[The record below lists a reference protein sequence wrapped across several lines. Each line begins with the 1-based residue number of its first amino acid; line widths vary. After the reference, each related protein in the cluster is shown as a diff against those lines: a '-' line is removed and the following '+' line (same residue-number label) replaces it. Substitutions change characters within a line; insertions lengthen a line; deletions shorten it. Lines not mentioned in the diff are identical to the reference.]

1 MSDEEKLT
9 AAAETA
15 AAPEATSGD
24 ITMEE
29 VVKDPTAPIITV
41 RKLLEAG
48 VQFGHQTRRW
58 NPKMSKFIYGAR
70 NGIYIID
77 LNKTVER
84 VSASYKALRAIVEGG
99 GKVLF
104 VGIKPAARQIVADE
118 AARSGSFYITNR
130 WLGGTLTNFRTILL
144 RVKKLRELEA
154 QEADGTFD
162 RIPKKEAA
170 ILKKELTK
178 LQKNLEGIK
187 EMRRLPQAVVVCDP
201 TLEHN
206 AVSEARKLNI
216 PVFGLCD
223 TSDDPDVIDFPIGTN
238 NDAQSSIKLLVGVL
252 ADAVVEAKGGLTEI
266 AYVKDEQEEA
276 TMKDA
281 IRAADLANEQRR
293 AAIRAQRKEREERY
307 ARLQAERMAR
317 YAARNA
323 ERAKAAEAAKTEDK
337 AEGKAEA
344 KTEESK

>member
-1 MSDEEKLT
+1 MPPSSPSVSFWKP
-9 AAAETA
+9 A
-15 AAPEATSGD
+15 
-24 ITMEE
+24 
-29 VVKDPTAPIITV
+29 
-41 RKLLEAG
+41 
-48 VQFGHQTRRW
+48 
-58 NPKMSKFIYGAR
+58 FIYGAR

-77 LNKTVER
+77 LIKTVER
-84 VSASYKALRAIVEGG
+84 TTASYKALKAIVEGG

-104 VGIKPAARQIVADE
+104 VGIKPSARQIVADE
-118 AARSGSFYITNR
+118 AARSGSFYLTNR
-130 WLGGTLTNFRTILL
+130 WLGGTLTNFRTILG
-144 RVKKLRELEA
+144 RVKKLRDLEA

-170 ILKKELTK
+170 ILKKELAK

-201 TLEHN
+201 ALEHN

-223 TSDDPDVIDFPIGTN
+223 TSDDPDVIDFPIATN

-266 AYVKDEQEEA
+266 AYTKDEAEEA

-281 IRAADLANEQRR
+281 IRAADIANEQRK

-307 ARLQAERMAR
+307 AKLQAERQAR
-317 YAARNA
+317 YAALKA
-323 ERAKAAEAAKTEDK
+323 ERAKAAEAAK
-337 AEGKAEA
+337 AEA
-344 KTEESK
+344 KPEGETK

>member
-1 MSDEEKLT
+1 MSDEEKVT
-9 AAAETA
+9 VAAEA
-15 AAPEATSGD
+15 AAPAEEKPAEET
-24 ITMEE
+24 TMAEIMH
-29 VVKDPTAPIITV
+29 DPDAPIITV

-77 LNKTVER
+77 LIKTVER
-84 VSASYKALRAIVEGG
+84 TTASYKALKAIVEGG

-104 VGIKPAARQIVADE
+104 VGIKPSARQIVADE

-130 WLGGTLTNFRTILL
+130 WLGGTLTNFRTILG
-144 RVKKLRELEA
+144 RVKKLRDLEA

-170 ILKKELTK
+170 ILKKELAK

-201 TLEHN
+201 ALEHN

-223 TSDDPDVIDFPIGTN
+223 TSDDPDVIDFPIATN

-266 AYVKDEQEEA
+266 AYTKDEAEEA

-281 IRAADLANEQRR
+281 IRAADIANEQRK

-307 ARLQAERMAR
+307 AKLQAERQAR
-317 YAARNA
+317 YAALKA
-323 ERAKAAEAAKTEDK
+323 ERAKAAEAAK
-337 AEGKAEA
+337 AEA
-344 KTEESK
+344 KPEGETK